1 MSYLFITVMSHA
13 EAQRI
18 TLNDTIW
25 QISIDDS
32 SKRVEDLRGYSRILR
47 LPFKDVTEGHG
58 AMDAD
63 HAMAIKRFVGAAR
76 DAGAQQLIIHCEA
89 GVSRSAAVAA
99 ALAKLHQ
106 AWISWANRDATVFA
120 ADGGWVS
127 RFKPNPH
134 VYQMLT
140 HEPLPG
146 PDDKIRVWQCK
157 LTDAQPCVFAF
168 DDRKAMIDFIQDHL
182 DDGDDDRE
190 LTISPAFMTR
200 AELKALPEWDGI

>member
-1 MSYLFITVMSHA
+1 MAYLFVTVLSHA
-13 EAQRI
+13 EAKQRA
-18 TLNDTIW
+18 TGNGIW
-25 QISIDDS
+25 QIIIDDFPEH
-32 SKRVEDLRGYSRILR
+32 VEDLRGYSKIIR
-47 LPFKDVTEGHG
+47 LSFKDVIEGNG
-58 AMDAD
+58 AMNAD
-63 HAMAIKRFVGAAR
+63 HATAIKRFVGAAR
-76 DAGAQQLIIHCEA
+76 DAGAQQLLIHCEA

-99 ALAKLHQ
+99 ALAKLHPN
-106 AWISWANRDATVFA
+106 WIIWANRDATVYA

-168 DDRKAMIDFIQDHL
+168 DDRKAMIDFIKDHL
-182 DDGDDDRE
+182 DDDDDDRE